1 MPETE
6 TPSPK
11 PSENPGSLAR
21 IWKRF
26 HRTAGGRYGL
36 ALVAF
41 FTLVA
46 FLAPFLAHRLPLYWR
61 DNASG
66 AVSWPLIREF
76 FAPADTTEANLERG
90 INFLFLFIPLA
101 LLLWKGMNKYLP
113 ALGSRSSRF
122 ISLFFGLVAAA
133 ALWLAIGGMV
143 VQGGGKDWF
152 HQESP
157 PVPEMDDIRRPE
169 LFVEEILKSPA
180 AAGKSG
186 AGTDA
191 EAAATEAEAPAAA
204 QLGTLRA
211 AVLAAGE
218 SLPAASP
225 DDLRRLLIRPLQETV
240 EGPALT
246 PSPAAEG
253 SGVPG
258 LTYEMAADASAAGT
272 VGGTGGFER
281 ARWNRAVLEKLFPDT
296 LTPMRQFRTSFLLLA
311 GATLLV
317 LLGLTYICL
326 AGAWQFSL
334 SPRWLVLAGAGI
346 LLAQLFALPPRH
358 DYAAYREM
366 AASGKGRGVFPLIPY
381 GPNEQGFGPQLPPSW
396 FVESP
401 LLADTGLASPALLL
415 KNLHTLENPAAER
428 LREVLAAHG
437 VKLPPYPGE
446 PGAADLKPL
455 LAELNRIIDQDNLY
469 TPEIGETYRKDQNL
483 RPYVNERLEG
493 RDLSAL
499 DRQRLNRLIVEKA
512 LPGAFQSVS
521 SGRWKKPLHTPGHHL
536 LGTDESGRDVL
547 VRIIHGARV
556 SLSVG
561 FVSVFLATVIGL
573 VLGSLAAY
581 YGGKIDLLISRFMEI
596 MMCFPTFFLI
606 LAVIAVLDR
615 RSIINIMLVIGL
627 TSWTGVA
634 RLIRGEML
642 RQKKMDYVSASIA
655 LGASDTRTI
664 FRHILPNAM
673 APVLVSISFGITGA
687 ILTEAG
693 LSFIGFGVTPP
704 TPTWGQLLS
713 ETRDSPL
720 ANWWLAVF
728 PGLVLFFSVL
738 AYNLV
743 GEALRDALD
752 PRATL

>member
-1 MPETE
+1 MPEMDLPE
-6 TPSPK
+6 AEAPNNATPPQK
-11 PSENPGSLAR
+11 VTENPGSLAR
-21 IWKRF
+21 VWKRF
-26 HRTAGGRYGL
+26 VKSPGGRYGL
-36 ALVAF
+36 ALVAL
-41 FTLVA
+41 FTLAA
-46 FLAPFLAHRLPLYWR
+46 FLAPFLAHRLPVFWR
-61 DNASG
+61 DQAGG
-66 AVSWPLIREF
+66 AVSWPLIHEF

-101 LLLWKGMNKYLP
+101 LLLWKGMSHFLP
-113 ALGSRSSRF
+113 ALGRMSSRL
-122 ISLFFGLVAAA
+122 IALFFGLVAAA

-143 VQGGGKDWF
+143 MQGGGKDWF
-152 HQESP
+152 HQEAP
-157 PVPEMDDIRRPE
+157 PVPEMDDILRPE
-169 LFVEEILKSPA
+169 GLIGELLKNAPT
-180 AAGKSG
+180 AGSG
-186 AGTDA
+186 DA
-191 EAAATEAEAPAAA
+191 EVNAQA
-204 QLGTLRA
+204 QLAKLHA
-211 AVLAAGE
+211 VVLAE
-218 SLPAASP
+218 KDNLPAASP

-246 PSPAAEG
+246 PASGAERPDL
-253 SGVPG
+253 PG
-258 LTYEMAADASAAGT
+258 LSYEKATDPAGDGT
-272 VGGTGGFER
+272 VGGAAGFEK
-281 ARWNRAVLEKLFPDT
+281 ARWNRAVLEKMFPET
-296 LTPMRQFRTSFLLLA
+296 LSPMRQFRTSFLLLV
-311 GATLLV
+311 GITLLA

-334 SPRWLVLAGAGI
+334 TPRWLVLAVAGL
-346 LLAQLFALPPRH
+346 LLAQLFTLPPRH
-358 DYAAYREM
+358 DYTPYREL
-366 AASGKGRGVFPLIPY
+366 AAAGKGRGVFPLLPY

-401 LLADTGLASPALLL
+401 LLADASLTSPALLL
-415 KNLHTLENPAAER
+415 KNLQTLDNPATER
-428 LREVLAAHG
+428 LREALARDG
-437 VKLPPYPGE
+437 GELPQSSGGPSAG
-446 PGAADLKPL
+446 DLKPL
-455 LAELNRIIDQDNLY
+455 IAELNRIIEKENLY
-469 TPEIGETYRKDQNL
+469 TPKIGETYRRDQGL
-483 RPYVNERLEG
+483 RPYVNEMLEG
-493 RDLSAL
+493 RGLSNR
-499 DRQRLNRLIVEKA
+499 DVQRLNRLIVEKA
-512 LPGAFQSVS
+512 LPGAFQSVA
-521 SGRWKKPLHTPGHHL
+521 SGRWKKPLHTPGYHL

-581 YGGKIDLLISRFMEI
+581 YGGKVDLLISRFMEI

-720 ANWWLAVF
+720 ATWWLAVF
-728 PGLVLFFSVL
+728 PGIVLFFSVL

-743 GEALRDALD
+743 GEAVRDALD
-752 PRATL
+752 PRASL

>member
-1 MPETE
+1 MPDSERTTQAPTSK
-6 TPSPK
+6 TPN
-11 PSENPGSLAR
+11 NPGSLER

-26 HRTAGGRYGL
+26 LKTPGGRYGL
-36 ALVAF
+36 ILVAS

-46 FLAPFLAHRLPLYWR
+46 FLAPFLAHRLPIHWQ
-61 DNASG
+61 DPASG
-66 AVSWPLIREF
+66 ASSWPLIREF

-101 LLLWKGMNKYLP
+101 LLIWKGMNRFLP
-113 ALGSRSSRF
+113 GLGKVSSRF
-122 ISLFFGLVAAA
+122 ISLFFGAIAAA
-133 ALWLAIGGMV
+133 ALWAAIGGMI

-152 HQESP
+152 HAEAP
-157 PVPEMDDIRRPE
+157 PVPEMDDIRQP
-169 LFVEEILKSPA
+169 EILARELLKLTPAEPSPA
-180 AAGKSG
+180 GNN
-186 AGTDA
+186 
-191 EAAATEAEAPAAA
+191 AAASSLEK
-204 QLGTLRA
+204 LRQT
-211 AVLAAGE
+211 VLAEKDRLAE
-218 SLPAASP
+218 ASP
-225 DDLRRLLIRPLQETV
+225 DDLRRLLIRPLQEAA
-240 EGPALT
+240 EGPAFTATT
-246 PSPAAEG
+246 PALVPDI
-253 SGVPG
+253 PG
-258 LTYEMAADASAAGT
+258 LSYEKATAKTAAGGVQDT
-272 VGGTGGFER
+272 SSFDR
-281 ARWNRAVLEKLFPDT
+281 ARWNRAVLEKMFPET
-296 LTPMRQFRTSFLLLA
+296 LTPMRQFRTSFLILAAASLLM
-311 GATLLV
+311 

-334 SPRWLVLAGAGI
+334 SPRWLILALAGV
-346 LLAQLFALPPRH
+346 LLAQLFTTPPRH
-358 DYAAYREM
+358 DYTPYRQM
-366 AASGKGRGVFPLIPY
+366 AANGQGRGLFPLIPY

-401 LLADTGLASPALLL
+401 LLTEAAVITPELLL
-415 KNLHTLENPAAER
+415 KNLRGTENPAAER
-428 LREVLAAHG
+428 LRAALAAHK
-437 VKLPPYPGE
+437 VTLPEGQA
-446 PGAADLKPL
+446 AADIKPL
-455 LAELNRIIDQDNLY
+455 VAELNRIIEKDNLY
-469 TPEIGETYRKDQNL
+469 DPEIGATYRRDQNL
-483 RPYVNERLEG
+483 RPYVNELLAG
-493 RDLSAL
+493 RELSRQ
-499 DRQRLNRLIVEKA
+499 DSQRLNRLIVEKA
-512 LPGAFQSVS
+512 LPGAVLGVPA
-521 SGRWKKPLHTPGHHL
+521 GRWKKPLHPPGYHL

-573 VLGSLAAY
+573 VLGSLAAF
-581 YGGKIDLLISRFMEI
+581 YGGKVDLLISRFMEI

-728 PGLVLFFSVL
+728 PGIVLFFSVL

-752 PRATL
+752 PRETV